1 MSQNSPVIYT
11 NTSETIPLTPATA
24 VTANTTI
31 TEQHSQPQQPI
42 PITTNVLPKEP
53 KTSISHP
60 INISWIIP
68 SDILGYLSVSNFP
81 EDLDLCDF
89 LNPIIRENYLKL
101 TEHQVFQLQQGI
113 GMRGNLCLSSCPG
126 KKVRLSGPV
135 RGRAAINRDLD
146 LDFERMRSFGISTIV
161 CCLDDKELSFLGASW
176 PDYSKAAKTHGLK
189 VFRLPMIEGGC
200 PKTFSEVHEIIK
212 KVNIEISQGHHVL
225 AHCRGGVG
233 RAGLFAGCW
242 LLENLLCKSVE
253 RTVFVLR
260 ERRSTKAIETYA
272 QAEYLIRYA
281 MALNQR
287 LGITYKP
294 VLTHESMHELPYESE
309 ANGSPSLP
317 FIAKLEQLILLNPNI
332 LHQQPQHIQRHSIPA
347 HTSSAPPELYVP
359 R

>member
-11 NTSETIPLTPATA
+11 NTNETMPLTPTTA
-24 VTANTTI
+24 VTANTTM
-31 TEQHSQPQQPI
+31 TETI
-42 PITTNVLPKEP
+42 PNPTNVLPKEP

-68 SDILGYLSVSNFP
+68 SDILGFLSLSSFP
-81 EDLDLCDF
+81 EELDLCDF
-89 LNPIIRENYLKL
+89 LNPVIRENYLKL
-101 TEHQVFQLQQGI
+101 TEQQVFQLQQGI

-126 KKVRLSGPV
+126 KKVRLSGPI
-135 RGRAAINRDLD
+135 RGRAAINRDLN
-146 LDFERMRSFGISTIV
+146 LDFERMRSFGINTIV

-176 PDYSKAAKTHGLK
+176 PDYSKAAKAHGLK
-189 VFRLPMIEGGC
+189 VYRLPMVEGGC
-200 PKTFSEVHEIIK
+200 PKTFSEVHEIVK
-212 KVNIEISQGHHVL
+212 KVNVEISQGNHVL

-242 LLENLLCKSVE
+242 LLENLLCRSVE
-253 RTVFVLR
+253 RAVYVLR

-294 VLTHESMHELPYESE
+294 ILTHEPTHELPYESE
-309 ANGSPSLP
+309 ANGSPSLS
-317 FIAKLEQLILLNPNI
+317 FIAKLEQLIMLNPNI
-332 LHQQPQHIQRHSIPA
+332 LHQQHQYIQRPSIPT
-347 HTSSAPPELYVP
+347 HTSSAPAELYVP